1 MSGSRW
7 KRSSWSNNEVIL
19 AEAIKKELAR
29 GGQVYYLHNRVD
41 NIESTAARVR
51 PADGPPG
58 PGWASPT
65 AR

>member
-1 MSGSRW
+1 MLEY
-7 KRSSWSNNEVIL
+7 NEVIL

-41 NIESTAARVR
+41 NIEDHRR
-51 PADGPPG
+51 PGSSGWPPG

-65 AR
+65 AK